1 MTTLKNA
8 VKILDCTVRDG
19 GYINNWRFDKDLVRE
34 VYRAVS
40 KSGIDYFEIGFRGTE
55 KYFDREKFGL
65 WRFSSDEDIAGV
77 CNGIHGP
84 KLSIMADFG
93 KIDTDDFLPKD
104 ESIISLVR
112 LAAHK
117 NRMQD
122 ALDFL
127 EKVKGK
133 GYETSLQAMGYSN
146 YSDDEKRELLKMLE
160 DADIDFIYIADSYGS
175 IYPDQIN
182 GMIEP
187 FIELKTGVEV
197 GFHPHNSL
205 QMAFANTIEAIKCGV
220 HIVDSSI
227 YGMGRGAG
235 NLPTEI
241 ILVYLQ
247 KLIPDKFNTIS
258 VLNCIDRFF
267 ISMQKEFGWGY
278 QLPYMLSGFFDCHPS
293 YSQKLISRREYTI
306 EDIWRAFN
314 YIKKMNPV
322 GFSEDLLTEIIN
334 MGITEESLASPGIK
348 EKEEKPA
355 GTGIAHKT
363 DVPYVNRHKGRTFLI
378 LANGPN
384 LKNYSEQIHAF
395 IDKYN
400 PVVMGSNYLGGLF
413 VPDYHAFSNKR
424 RFVSYINSV
433 SPESGLMIG
442 EHIPEEMIAEYTG
455 REYETIYYIDSL
467 KNDFDII
474 NGVIQCN
481 CRTISVLLIG
491 VSIVMGA
498 ERIFTAGM
506 DGYLMDSNNEVLFY
520 NEKES
525 KKDKDLILD
534 MHRWNS
540 KFISQINEYFI
551 RLGKEGLHILTPTS
565 YTKFYKGIN
574 NYI

>member
-1 MTTLKNA
+1 MMMLKNT
-8 VKILDCTVRDG
+8 VKLLDCTIRDG

-55 KYFDREKFGL
+55 KYFDRERFGI
-65 WRFSSDEDIAGV
+65 WRFSNDEDIAV
-77 CNGIHGP
+77 TCNGIHGP
-84 KLSIMADFG
+84 KLSIMADHG
-93 KIDTDDFLPKD
+93 KIDLNDFLPKD
-104 ESIISLVR
+104 DSIISLVR

-117 NRMQD
+117 DGMKD
-122 ALDFL
+122 ALTFL
-127 EKVKGK
+127 ERIKKK

-146 YSDDEKRELLKMLE
+146 YSDYEKRELLKMLG
-160 DADIDFIYIADSYGS
+160 DAVIDFIYIADSYGS
-175 IYPDQIN
+175 IYPEQIR

-187 FIELKTGVEV
+187 FMELKTGFEV

-220 HIVDSSI
+220 HIVDCSI

-241 ILVYLQ
+241 ILAYLQ
-247 KLIPDKFNTIS
+247 KLIPDKYNTIP
-258 VLNCIDRFF
+258 VLDCIDRFF
-267 ISMQKEFGWGY
+267 ISMQNEFGWGY
-278 QLPYMLSGFFDCHPS
+278 QLPYMLSGLFDCHPT

-322 GFSEDLLTEIIN
+322 GFSENLLTEIIN
-334 MGITEESLASPGIK
+334 MGVSGESLESIGIK
-348 EKEEKPA
+348 ENEEKPD
-355 GTGIAHKT
+355 GTSIAHNT
-363 DVPYVNRHKGRTFLI
+363 DVPYLNRHKDRTFLV

-395 IDKYN
+395 INKYN

-424 RFVSYINSV
+424 RFVSYVNSV
-433 SPESGLMIG
+433 SPESRLLIG
-442 EHIPEEMIAEYTG
+442 EHIQEDMIAEYTG
-455 REYETIYYIDSL
+455 REYENIYYVDSL
-467 KNDFDII
+467 MNDFDVI

-481 CRTISVLLIG
+481 CRTISVLLLG

-498 ERIFTAGM
+498 DRVFAAGM
-506 DGYLMDSNNEVLFY
+506 DGYLIDSNNEVLFY

-525 KKDKDLILD
+525 KKDKELILD

-540 KFISQINEYFI
+540 KFISQINEYLI